1 MLILNRRHGEA
12 ILIEGGIRIIV
23 LGSDKRGARI
33 GIEAPQTV
41 NIQREELVSAVAAE
55 NRKANAPKSGQEW
68 VERLKPR
75 ADPR

>member
-12 ILIEGGIRIIV
+12 ILIEGGIRVVV

-33 GIEAPQTV
+33 GIDAPASV

-55 NRKANAPKSGQEW
+55 NRKANARKSGKEW
-68 VERLKPR
+68 VDRLKPS